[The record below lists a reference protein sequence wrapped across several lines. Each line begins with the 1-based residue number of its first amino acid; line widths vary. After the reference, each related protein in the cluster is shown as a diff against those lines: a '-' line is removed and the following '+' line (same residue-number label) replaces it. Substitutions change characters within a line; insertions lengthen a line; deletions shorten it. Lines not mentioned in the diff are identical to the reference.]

1 MSERVAMLR
10 GETVV
15 RIHWKLGTDVL
26 VGVCHCGAEHESED
40 PVELWDWLLAHP
52 VGHGGSKPRGG
63 AEPAAPREPALA
75 ARA

>member
-1 MSERVAMLR
+1 MSRVAMLR
-10 GETVV
+10 GDNVN

-52 VGHGGSKPRGG
+52 DGHGVSAP
-63 AEPAAPREPALA
+63 AEDRKLA
-75 ARA
+75 GVS

>member
-1 MSERVAMLR
+1 MSERVAMLS
-10 GETVV
+10 GDKVV

-40 PVELWDWLLAHP
+40 PVELWEWLLAHP
-52 VGHGGSKPRGG
+52 NGHGAPVF
-63 AEPAAPREPALA
+63 PREPVLSA

>member
-1 MSERVAMLR
+1 MSERVAMLH
-10 GETVV
+10 GDNVV

-52 VGHGGSKPRGG
+52 DGHDRP
-63 AEPAAPREPALA
+63 EPSAPREPVLSA
-75 ARA
+75 AQG

>member
-26 VGVCHCGAEHESED
+26 IGVCHCGAEHESED

-52 VGHGGSKPRGG
+52 VGHEPPAPVEQPRV
-63 AEPAAPREPALA
+63 PVLA
-75 ARA
+75 AVEG

>member
-10 GETVV
+10 GENVV

-52 VGHGGSKPRGG
+52 AGHTGPPVETSP
-63 AEPAAPREPALA
+63 EPVAAAV
-75 ARA
+75 

>member
-10 GETVV
+10 GASVH

-40 PVELWDWLLAHP
+40 PVQLWDWLLAHP
-52 VGHGGSKPRGG
+52 VGHQ
-63 AEPAAPREPALA
+63 AVPAPPVRVPVSANA
-75 ARA
+75 

>member
-10 GETVV
+10 GENVV

-52 VGHGGSKPRGG
+52 VGHGGLSVPV
-63 AEPAAPREPALA
+63 APPERVATA
-75 ARA
+75 V

>member
-10 GETVV
+10 GENVV

-26 VGVCHCGAEHESED
+26 VGVCPCGAEHESQD

-52 VGHGGSKPRGG
+52 AGHGGR
-63 AEPAAPREPALA
+63 R
-75 ARA
+75 

>member
-10 GETVV
+10 GENVV

-52 VGHGGSKPRGG
+52 VGHG
-63 AEPAAPREPALA
+63 APAVPVVPPERVAVAV
-75 ARA
+75 

>member
-10 GETVV
+10 GENVV

-52 VGHGGSKPRGG
+52 VGHGG
-63 AEPAAPREPALA
+63 PAVPVVPPERVAVAV
-75 ARA
+75 